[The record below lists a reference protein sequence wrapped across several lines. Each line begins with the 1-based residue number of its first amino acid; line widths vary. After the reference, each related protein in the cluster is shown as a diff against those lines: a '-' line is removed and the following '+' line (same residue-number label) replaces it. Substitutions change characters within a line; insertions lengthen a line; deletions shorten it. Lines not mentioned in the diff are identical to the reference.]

1 MMKVVYC
8 TYDIDEMPIAL
19 RNKILERTTVKKIY
33 HSQVDLQMAM
43 KYANEDDTLFTYC
56 KEHATHVM
64 LPNGKVCPID
74 SVDIDKE
81 VTDIDSYFNDDMKY
95 TDDPVLGWIREDYIA
110 KQTSYLVNRVDYDK
124 LAEKIRKNREERA
137 KVVRTELDLIEKL
150 RGSEE
155 LRKVIVFNDNDEP
168 IELKTV
174 NERDTFFKSLMLIVL
189 NGTEHEFETP
199 FSESAEL
206 KYEIHFESKIIYREN
221 CEFSTEDIEKESEAS
236 LADIKE

>member
-1 MMKVVYC
+1 MKIVYC

-19 RNKILERTTVKKIY
+19 RNKILEGTTAEKIY
-33 HSQVDLQMAM
+33 HSQVDLQMGM

-56 KEHATHVM
+56 KEYATHVM
-64 LPNGKVCPID
+64 LPNGKVCPIN

-81 VTDIDSYFNDDMKY
+81 IADIDSYFNDDMKY
-95 TDDPVLGWIREDYIA
+95 TDDPILGWIREDYIA

-137 KVVRTELDLIEKL
+137 NVVRTELDLIEKL

-199 FSESAEL
+199 FSESAKL

-236 LADIKE
+236 LADVKE

>member
-1 MMKVVYC
+1 MKVVYC
-8 TYDIDEMPIAL
+8 TYSIDEMPISL
-19 RNKILERTTVKKIY
+19 RNKILEGTTVEKIY

-43 KYANEDDTLFTYC
+43 KYANKGDTLFTYC
-56 KEHATHVM
+56 KKHATHVM
-64 LPNGKVCPID
+64 LPNGKVYPID

-81 VTDIDSYFNDDMKY
+81 IDNIDSYFNDDMKY

-124 LAEKIRKNREERA
+124 LTEKIRKNREERA
-137 KVVRTELDLIEKL
+137 NVVRTELDLIEKL
-150 RGSEE
+150 RGSEQ

-174 NERDTFFKSLMLIVL
+174 NDRDTFFKSLMLIVL

-236 LADIKE
+236 LADVKE

>member
-1 MMKVVYC
+1 MKIVYC
-8 TYDIDEMPIAL
+8 TYDIDEMPITL
-19 RNKILERTTVKKIY
+19 RNKILEGTTVEKIY

-64 LPNGKVCPID
+64 LPNGKVCSID

-81 VTDIDSYFNDDMKY
+81 VADIDSYFNEDMKY

-124 LAEKIRKNREERA
+124 LAEKIRKNREEHA

-150 RGSEE
+150 RGSEQ

-174 NERDTFFKSLMLIVL
+174 NDRDTFFKSLILIVL

-236 LADIKE
+236 LADVKE

>member
-1 MMKVVYC
+1 MKIIYC

-19 RNKILERTTVKKIY
+19 RNKIFEGTTVEKIY

-43 KYANEDDTLFTYC
+43 KYANENDTLFTYC

-64 LPNGKVCPID
+64 LPNGKVCSID
-74 SVDIDKE
+74 SADIDKE
-81 VTDIDSYFNDDMKY
+81 VADIDSYFNEDMKY
-95 TDDPVLGWIREDYIA
+95 TDDPVLGWIREDYIS

-124 LAEKIRKNREERA
+124 LAKKIRKNREERA

-150 RGSEE
+150 RGSEQ

-174 NERDTFFKSLMLIVL
+174 NDRDTFFKSLMLIVL

-221 CEFSTEDIEKESEAS
+221 CEFSTEDIEKESEDS

>member
-1 MMKVVYC
+1 MKIVYC

-19 RNKILERTTVKKIY
+19 RNKILEGTTVEKIY

-43 KYANEDDTLFTYC
+43 KYANENDTLFTYC
-56 KEHATHVM
+56 KEHATHVV

-74 SVDIDKE
+74 SADIDKE
-81 VTDIDSYFNDDMKY
+81 VADIDSYFNEDMKY

-124 LAEKIRKNREERA
+124 LAKKIRKNREERA

-174 NERDTFFKSLMLIVL
+174 NKRDTFFKSLMLIVL

-236 LADIKE
+236 LADVKE

>member
-1 MMKVVYC
+1 MKIVYC
-8 TYDIDEMPIAL
+8 TYDIDEMPIVL
-19 RNKILERTTVKKIY
+19 RNKILEGTTVGKIY
-33 HSQVDLQMAM
+33 HSRVDLQMAM
-43 KYANEDDTLFTYC
+43 KYANKDDTLFTYC
-56 KEHATHVM
+56 KKHATHVM

-81 VTDIDSYFNDDMKY
+81 INNIDSYFNDDMKY

-124 LAEKIRKNREERA
+124 LTEKIRKNREERA

-150 RGSEE
+150 RGSEK

-174 NERDTFFKSLMLIVL
+174 NDRDTFFKSLMLIVL

-221 CEFSTEDIEKESEAS
+221 CEFSTEDIEKESETS